1 MAVVLSTPA
10 YLKIM
15 LHAAKHPH
23 CPVNG
28 LLLGQGSAAETLSV
42 SDAVPLF
49 HQHTLSPMLEAATT
63 LAEQYCVERGDGLK
77 IVGYYHA
84 NERANDREVS
94 QLVRQVHAK
103 VNENFAGAVLLMVDN
118 EQLADA
124 GSLALRCQW
133 KGADG
138 SEGLFG
144 CDDKLRLADDGAKD
158 ALTQYLAD
166 GSATDGVYDFD
177 EHFFNVSCDWRNP
190 HIK

>member
-1 MAVVLSTPA
+1 MCRDSQLRSYCRACSL
-10 YLKIM
+10 
-15 LHAAKHPH
+15 
-23 CPVNG
+23 G
-28 LLLGQGSAAETLSV
+28 LV
-42 SDAVPLF
+42 DAVERERE
-49 HQHTLSPMLEAATT
+49 QHC
-63 LAEQYCVERGDGLK
+63 AEQGGGLK

-84 NERANDREVS
+84 NERANDREIS

-118 EQLADA
+118 EQLADPD
-124 GSLALRCQW
+124 SLALKCQW

-158 ALTQYLAD
+158 ALTQHLAD
-166 GSATDGVYDFD
+166 GTAADGVYDFD
-177 EHFFNVSCDWRNP
+177 EHFFDVSCDWRNP